1 MTWTSIILIARDLA
15 SFIIKLLLVIRRTD
29 IAKLFL
35 TICQSNVAKFT
46 LAIWQHPIAKQ

>member
-1 MTWTSIILIARDLA
+1 MTWTSIILIASDLA
-15 SFIIKLLLVIRRTD
+15 SFIAKSLLVIRQTD
-29 IAKLFL
+29 IAKLLL